1 MIDISMFNTPI
12 FSLEHLTEN
21 DAKSIEQFWV
31 KRPEGKG
38 LQNYINNYAL
48 IDEQDGSA
56 RTYLIKD
63 NISKEIVAYF
73 TLRTGLITISKGFLK
88 GFDAYSVVELSNFA
102 VNDAYREG
110 KDILPNLGSNIFAEF
125 ILPLVMKISEYV
137 GVKFLYI
144 FALPEDR
151 LMAHYKK
158 MGFETFPIHMEK
170 YVYRHVKPVYDRGCR
185 FMCQMLR

>member
-1 MIDISMFNTPI
+1 MFNTPI

-73 TLRTGLITISKGFLK
+73 TYFRLQLTITS
-88 GFDAYSVVELSNFA
+88 
-102 VNDAYREG
+102 
-110 KDILPNLGSNIFAEF
+110 
-125 ILPLVMKISEYV
+125 
-137 GVKFLYI
+137 
-144 FALPEDR
+144 
-151 LMAHYKK
+151 
-158 MGFETFPIHMEK
+158 
-170 YVYRHVKPVYDRGCR
+170 
-185 FMCQMLR
+185 